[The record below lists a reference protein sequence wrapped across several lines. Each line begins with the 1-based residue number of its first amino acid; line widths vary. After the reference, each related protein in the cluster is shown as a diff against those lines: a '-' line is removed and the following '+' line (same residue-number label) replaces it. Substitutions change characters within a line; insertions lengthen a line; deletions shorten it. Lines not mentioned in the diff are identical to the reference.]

1 MFQAPDN
8 GNVAVTGKRESYGAG
23 RAGRAGVYRPGSV
36 LKYTC
41 QVQLCGVEAIY
52 ILTSLSAAGEC
63 GGAGGVG
70 YPGLQEGSLGRPAG
84 PVRQEN
90 AALPGLHRHL
100 SMN

>member
-1 MFQAPDN
+1 MQAPDN

-41 QVQLCGVEAIY
+41 QVQLCGA
-52 ILTSLSAAGEC
+52 LCSDLPLPTAGQC
-63 GGAGGVG
+63 GGACGLG
-70 YPGLQEGSLGRPAG
+70 YPGLQEGSLGRPAW

-90 AALPGLHRHL
+90 PAFPGLQLYRLL